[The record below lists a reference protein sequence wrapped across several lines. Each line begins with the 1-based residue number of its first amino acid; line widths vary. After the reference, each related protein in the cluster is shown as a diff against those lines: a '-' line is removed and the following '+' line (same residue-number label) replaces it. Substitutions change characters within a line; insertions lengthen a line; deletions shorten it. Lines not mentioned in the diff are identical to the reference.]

1 MKKIY
6 GFKVLLNE
14 ELVCRAGF
22 EEENAVVT
30 CILATV
36 RREWQDT
43 EELTMSVGGML
54 SDTEQHAT
62 WYNNFDLKEGDKISF
77 EVITSDFDTP
87 AIMKERMSE
96 EHALA
101 NKLKHYYILKE
112 ELKEHL
118 KE

>member
-1 MKKIY
+1 MKKTY
-6 GFKVLLNE
+6 GFKVLLNQ

-22 EEENAVVT
+22 EEENAVVS
-30 CILATV
+30 CNLASI
-36 RREWQDT
+36 RRQGEDT
-43 EELTMSVGGML
+43 EELNMSIGGLL
-54 SDTEQHAT
+54 SDTVQYAT
-62 WYNNFDLKEGDKISF
+62 WYNNYDLKEGDKISF
-77 EVITSDFDTP
+77 EVIASDFDSP

-101 NKLKHYYILKE
+101 NKLKHFYILKE

>member
-14 ELVCRAGF
+14 ALVCRAGF
-22 EEENAVVT
+22 EEENAVVN
-30 CILATV
+30 CNLVTV
-36 RREWQDT
+36 RRLGEEV
-43 EELTMSVGGML
+43 EELYMSVGGLL
-54 SDTEQHAT
+54 SDTEQHAS
-62 WYNNFDLKEGDKISF
+62 WYNNYDLKEGDKILF
-77 EVITSDFDTP
+77 EVISGDFDSP
-87 AIMKERMSE
+87 KIMKERMSE